1 MLTPE
6 RWAQIEELFH
16 RAAES
21 GPQHRTALLDQV
33 CSHDAELREQVEA
46 LLSSDKSAR
55 CNVNAAV
62 RSELNAV
69 AFSLAGKTISHYR
82 ILEGLGG
89 GGMGLVYRAED
100 IKLSRRLAIK
110 FLPEELAKDPHA
122 LVRFE
127 REARAASELEHPN
140 ICPIY
145 EFGEHEGQPF
155 IVMPLLKGQTIDQF
169 IHAAAY
175 AERPLQILRLLDL
188 ATQVLRGLEAAHAHG
203 IIHRDIKPGNIFLTS
218 DGHAKILDFGVAK
231 LLRAEIDVDGDHHA
245 HGEADTATV
254 IRRADLLLSR
264 TGMLVGTA
272 AYMSP
277 QQVRGEQVDA
287 RTDLF
292 SFGLVLYE
300 LATGKRAFGGSTWP
314 ALQEAILRQVPD
326 PARGVNP
333 KVPTKLEAV
342 IKKALEKDREARY
355 QSASEMLAEENLQRQ
370 MAPKRLPLRW
380 AVGATGVFL
389 VVLVGAIFW
398 FTKHQPS
405 SSQTLPDLKLRQV
418 TINSSENPVTGGAI
432 SPDGGYL
439 AYTDARGMHIK
450 LIESGET
457 RSVPQPEALKN
468 ENVNWEITAWS
479 PDSKRFLANAH
490 PVNESSQTSSVWIVS
505 VLGGPPRKIR
515 DNAFAWSVS
524 PDGSSIAFGTNL
536 GKLGSRELWLMSPDG
551 ERARKL
557 YEVGEKGS
565 IGRAALSQAGERPP
579 ARGSGTDAADLFFA
593 AVV

>member
-355 QSASEMLAEENLQRQ
+355 QSASEMLADLENLQRQ

-389 VVLVGAIFW
+389 VVLVGACSGP
-398 FTKHQPS
+398 HPS
-405 SSQTLPDLKLRQV
+405 ALPL
-418 TINSSENPVTGGAI
+418 
-432 SPDGGYL
+432 
-439 AYTDARGMHIK
+439 
-450 LIESGET
+450 
-457 RSVPQPEALKN
+457 
-468 ENVNWEITAWS
+468 
-479 PDSKRFLANAH
+479 
-490 PVNESSQTSSVWIVS
+490 
-505 VLGGPPRKIR
+505 
-515 DNAFAWSVS
+515 
-524 PDGSSIAFGTNL
+524 
-536 GKLGSRELWLMSPDG
+536 
-551 ERARKL
+551 
-557 YEVGEKGS
+557 
-565 IGRAALSQAGERPP
+565 
-579 ARGSGTDAADLFFA
+579 
-593 AVV
+593 